1 MDNLIIS
8 SRSQIPNIPK
18 NKDIY
23 KKIEALKNEQDNTKF
38 YRLLLHLI
46 PRINVISNGFIDA
59 FATRA
64 GFISI
69 LFLELLAIAHPLSR
83 NGYIICLLG
92 IIFFY

>member
-1 MDNLIIS
+1 ML
-8 SRSQIPNIPK
+8 SQMG
-18 NKDIY
+18 Y
-23 KKIEALKNEQDNTKF
+23 
-38 YRLLLHLI
+38 
-46 PRINVISNGFIDA
+46 IDA

-92 IIFFY
+92 IIFFYWLYIYKHINYCSVYNFL